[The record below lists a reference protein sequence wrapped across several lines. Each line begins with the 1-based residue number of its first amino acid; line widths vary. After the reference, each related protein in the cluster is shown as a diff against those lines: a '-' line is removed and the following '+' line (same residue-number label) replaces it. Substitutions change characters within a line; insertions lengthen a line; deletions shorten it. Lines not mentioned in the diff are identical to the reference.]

1 MYELLILLL
10 LVLFVILVIIFWNNG
25 SKKKDKKEQFTG
37 CFESGFTQLPG
48 CYKDV
53 DRSSSFG
60 NCSCGSTCSC
70 ERGPAACESKESEC
84 AFECWNGAGN
94 CTRRDGS
101 EGYCGLNS
109 ACYPMK
115 TECGQEHARV

>member
-1 MYELLILLL
+1 MCELWILLL
-10 LVLFVILVIIFWNNG
+10 LGFFLLLIILFWNNN
-25 SKKKDKKEQFTG
+25 SKKEKFTG

-53 DRSSSFG
+53 NNSSSFG
-60 NCSCGSTCSC
+60 SCSCGSQCSC
-70 ERGPAACESKESEC
+70 QRGPAPCESKESEC
-84 AFECWNGAGN
+84 SFECWNGVGD

-109 ACYPMK
+109 ACYPK
-115 TECGQEHARV
+115 QIECGLNHTRV